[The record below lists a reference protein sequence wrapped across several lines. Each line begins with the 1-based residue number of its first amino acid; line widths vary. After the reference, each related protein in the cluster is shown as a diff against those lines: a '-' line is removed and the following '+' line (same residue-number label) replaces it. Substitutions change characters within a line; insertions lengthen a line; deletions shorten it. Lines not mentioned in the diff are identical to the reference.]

1 MIPYVMGYP
10 PDSVKQTALYRYKA
24 IYLSEIRIQLE
35 RNAIHYW
42 MIACD
47 FEQDFESNT
56 TLFLPRPFGHDKFQF
71 TAFNAQITPPDFI
84 RDYQIYSDQF
94 MHAYQVVDTL
104 FVQAFLALSPAE
116 KWLSVRK
123 NKLYIFLPKKQI
135 TYHVNELDIV
145 ISAVKEEAKEALNLA
160 HKVAKLTKKQ

>member
-116 KWLSVRK
+116 IRAM
-123 NKLYIFLPKKQI
+123 F
-135 TYHVNELDIV
+135 
-145 ISAVKEEAKEALNLA
+145 ALNKESTSKGVFFASSFIPANASAAASFVLRN
-160 HKVAKLTKKQ
+160 VLSPIW